1 MSQRI
6 VKIVAGTLLAL
17 SIYGIA
23 LNAVEWG
30 AEQSPWN
37 TKRTRI
43 AIMAIIGIIAALVL
57 LKYVTK

>member
-1 MSQRI
+1 MSQRV

-23 LNAVEWG
+23 THAVDWG
-30 AEQSPWN
+30 AEKSPWN
-37 TKRTRI
+37 TKRTRL

>member
-23 LNAVEWG
+23 THAIDWSSDK
-30 AEQSPWN
+30 SPWN
-37 TKRTRI
+37 KKQTQI

-57 LKYVTK
+57 LKCVAK